1 MTNLGL
7 FDVTPGGF
15 VLREIAPGYSPED
28 VQAVTEAELLI
39 SPDLIQVSGTG

>member
-1 MTNLGL
+1 VILARVET
-7 FDVTPGGF
+7 
-15 VLREIAPGYSPED
+15 SPED